1 MISIF
6 MLAVSFASMSA
17 AKKSTVRKTSG
28 KKTTVKKVVKKEEE
42 KSPMIGMSNPASVYC
57 VEQGGESIL
66 VRSKKGDFGIC
77 KLKDGTAVEEWEYY
91 RQNNTPQSL
100 EAEMIGTP
108 NPAAKFCVDKG
119 GKSITVKDRKGNEK
133 GVCKFKILYFLT

>member
-1 MISIF
+1 MKEDKIMRNFKIMISIF

-28 KKTTVKKVVKKEEE
+28 KKTTVKKVIKKEEE

-91 RQNNTPQSL
+91 RENN
-100 EAEMIGTP
+100 
-108 NPAAKFCVDKG
+108 K
-119 GKSITVKDRKGNEK
+119 
-133 GVCKFKILYFLT
+133 

>member
-1 MISIF
+1 MKKGKIMRNFKIMISIF

-42 KSPMIGMSNPASVYC
+42 KSPMIGISNPASVSC

-91 RQNNTPQSL
+91 RENN
-100 EAEMIGTP
+100 
-108 NPAAKFCVDKG
+108 K
-119 GKSITVKDRKGNEK
+119 
-133 GVCKFKILYFLT
+133 

>member
-1 MISIF
+1 MRNFKIMISIF

-17 AKKSTVRKTSG
+17 AKKSTVRKASG
-28 KKTTVKKVVKKEEE
+28 KKTAVKKEEE

-91 RQNNTPQSL
+91 RENN
-100 EAEMIGTP
+100 
-108 NPAAKFCVDKG
+108 K
-119 GKSITVKDRKGNEK
+119 
-133 GVCKFKILYFLT
+133 

>member
-1 MISIF
+1 

-17 AKKSTVRKTSG
+17 AKKSTVRKSSG
-28 KKTTVKKVVKKEEE
+28 KKTTE

-91 RQNNTPQSL
+91 RENN
-100 EAEMIGTP
+100 
-108 NPAAKFCVDKG
+108 K
-119 GKSITVKDRKGNEK
+119 
-133 GVCKFKILYFLT
+133 

>member
-1 MISIF
+1 MKKGKIMRNFKIMISIF

-42 KSPMIGMSNPASVYC
+42 KSPMIGMSNPVSVYC

-91 RQNNTPQSL
+91 RENN
-100 EAEMIGTP
+100 
-108 NPAAKFCVDKG
+108 K
-119 GKSITVKDRKGNEK
+119 
-133 GVCKFKILYFLT
+133 

>member
-1 MISIF
+1 MKEGKIMKNFKIMISIF

-28 KKTTVKKVVKKEEE
+28 KKITVKKVLKKEEE
-42 KSPMIGMSNPASVYC
+42 KSSVIGMPNPASVYC

-77 KLKDGTAVEEWEYY
+77 KLKDGIAVEEWEYN
-91 RQNNTPQSL
+91 RENNKK
-100 EAEMIGTP
+100 E
-108 NPAAKFCVDKG
+108 
-119 GKSITVKDRKGNEK
+119 
-133 GVCKFKILYFLT
+133 